1 METNIIL
8 AGVGGQGILAIS
20 FVIDMTAIR
29 EGLQFKQAETHGMSQ
44 RGGAVVS
51 HLRVSDSVIHSD
63 LIARGKA
70 TLILGVEPL
79 ESLRY
84 LDFLSPE
91 GTVVTGIDPF
101 MNIDNYGDMDQI
113 LEAIEKVPNHI
124 MLPSDRLARQAGTA
138 KAQNMVMLGAATPYL
153 QLADTALESSIA
165 EAFATKGERIQQV
178 NIKAFRIGKAAGKA
192 YRSLLAAG
200 VSAKAARAFV
210 GRLDEGSLPQDS
222 MQAWTCVLKGAH
234 CEAITQVCDSKELGK
249 IVATRELANAIGQT
263 ENANNEDLSH
273 LLFGNS

>member
-29 EGLQFKQAETHGMSQ
+29 EGLQFKQAEVHGMSQ

-70 TLILGVEPL
+70 SLILSVEPL

-84 LDFLSPE
+84 FNFLSPE

-101 MNIDNYGDMDQI
+101 MNIDDYGDMDQI
-113 LEAIEKVPNHI
+113 LGAIEKVPNHI
-124 MLPSDRLARQAGTA
+124 MLPSERLARQAGAA

-153 QLADTALESSIA
+153 QLPDAALESSIT
-165 EAFATKGERIQQV
+165 EVFASKGERIQQA
-178 NIKAFRIGKAAGKA
+178 NLKAFRIGKAAGKA
-192 YRSLLAAG
+192 YQSLLASG
-200 VSAKAARAFV
+200 VDGKVARAFV
-210 GRLDEGSLPQDS
+210 GRLDEGALPRDGL
-222 MQAWTCVLKGAH
+222 QAWTDVLKGAH
-234 CEAITQVCDSKELGK
+234 SGAITQVCDSKELGK
-249 IVATRELANAIGQT
+249 IAPTLELANAVGQVS
-263 ENANNEDLSH
+263 NAAVEELSN
-273 LLFGNS
+273 LLFGKS